1 MESSQQHAEVDADE
15 KLKQY
20 VENCV
25 EDVAKLEIQMTCMKE
40 LIPVV
45 QDARFFARRLIEK
58 ISDKEFHKPEMES
71 EIVELIW
78 LLFNYDT
85 EYCVHKIDRFNLV
98 KFLPKHKH
106 HVIQFFAIAA
116 LRIAGIFDKFS
127 EDLYPDFRWSDVDFR
142 IIQYYFK
149 GSRLSETLKFLTLQ
163 PTLAIKQFLNES
175 PLKKLRGVEC
185 KCGVESRNLDIFNN
199 DQYYMQMAN
208 AIYEEKVLVVYGP
221 GGCGKSWLLRSFVH
235 SVKRCRDLV
244 VLQLS
249 EQMDVKA
256 CFGGYVCTE
265 MPGEFCWQLGAI
277 GEAARMGKW
286 LLLEDVD
293 CSPVELLHQ
302 LGAMIENRQ
311 LLVDNL
317 NGKFELHSNFRLIFT
332 SSADYENLQRKIGV
346 LHKYCHFLE
355 MKPANFAE
363 LASAFF
369 EDKTK
374 NEMMNLIFSN
384 LLTLPLDAKVSP
396 VTLRSLLKMRRR
408 LESNDV
414 DALTEAK
421 LKNCFLDL
429 DDCFLASIQSKAV
442 RSSVRSELAEKFGP
456 NIVKYAKTR
465 RPLVQLK
472 SDGINIGRVY
482 LKKHTEHMK
491 WKYEFFY
498 TNQACNLLE
507 KLARAVS
514 LSEPFLLVGET
525 GCGKTA
531 AVQFLAERLGVELTI
546 INMSQQSEITDLI
559 GGFRPCGPEFFF
571 NDLLK
576 RFNGVKL
583 PPNIESERLAESINQ
598 DFQKKEWKNAV
609 CKMEWGVRLAVE
621 KCQPSDS
628 SLREFL
634 DYLRKL
640 VKSAD
645 KMKHIAPFRYGALAK
660 AVELGK
666 WLLIDEINMASPELL
681 NALHFLLDCRAGDQV
696 LLDPSQK
703 EMITV
708 HENFR
713 LIACMNPATDVGKRE
728 LNPGLRSRFTE
739 VFVDEL
745 DSLEDLRMLTRAYL
759 DRSKRNS
766 ITVNAV
772 ESLVKFF
779 VQIKSISSSLSSGFQ
794 SAGPCYTLRTYC
806 RALMDASENRFHY
819 TWRSLYEAFCLSFLT
834 ELDAS
839 SYETVKKM
847 IFEYTVR
854 KCSSIPDLKS
864 LLSRCSVIS
873 DSRCVEICGY
883 KLVRG
888 SAEVNVDPSYVL
900 TDTVK
905 RNLEDLCRVVSS
917 RKFPVLLQGETSVGK
932 TSLINYLA
940 NCTGN
945 VCMRINN
952 HQNTDIQDYVGNYVN
967 DASGQLVFVEGPL
980 VKAMRNGYWIIL
992 DELNLA
998 DSDVL
1003 ESLNRVLDDN
1013 RELFIMETQKVVK
1026 AHRNFQIFATQ
1037 NPPGLYGGRKSLSRA
1052 FRNRFVQMNFG
1063 ELPYNEIE
1071 TILQMRCSLPLSYAS
1086 KMVAVMKEL
1095 QANRSSCSM
1104 FAGREGYITLRDL
1117 FRWGDRFK
1125 NVSAQQ
1131 NDYTQYLAEQGYF
1144 ILAGR
1149 CRRSEDEKVV
1159 IENLETCFKVKIDLD
1174 RLFHIDSPYF
1184 PLGLL
1189 DIRNNVE
1196 EFKHICWTKSIVRS
1210 AVLLGQAL
1218 QFNEPTL
1225 LVGDTGCAKTT
1236 LCQMFA
1242 KANNRSM
1249 NTVNCHMSTEAADFV
1264 GRLVPAPL
1272 ECQESMSM
1280 FFYWLDGPLVKSMNK
1295 GEYFLIDEISLAE
1308 DAVIERLNSVL
1319 EPERTLTVYERIG
1332 CTQPMT
1338 VRSAPGFNVLATMN
1352 PGGDYGKREL
1362 SRALRNRF
1370 TEIWCK
1376 TTSFQASEE
1385 QEDMVELL
1393 SQNLPVEDDLLRN
1406 SLAKCML
1413 DFLRQIDSRMPKE
1426 FSMRDVIAWLQFIK
1440 ANVEMLDVTLSIVHG
1455 ALATVIDSFGA
1466 KGAAVSVEERKKFG
1480 DDVFEH
1486 LLKSLESQLG
1496 RVNRSKLLNAHV
1508 TNHEDHLQIGCFTV
1522 AKGDKQ
1528 CSTETTTIGVS
1539 GMRTYD
1545 FFRLARALSV
1555 QRPILIQGSPGVGK
1569 STLVMEF
1576 AALTGHEIIRINLS
1590 EQTDLC
1596 DLFGS
1601 EFPMMNDK
1609 SRQMFTWLDGPL
1621 LAAVKKGHWVLLDEM
1636 NLASQTVLEGLNAC
1650 FDHRGEITIPEL
1662 GKTFPVGRTATRFF
1676 ACQNP
1681 YNQGGNRK
1689 ALPRSFVSR
1698 FTLIHLNN
1706 LTETDEL
1713 EIMRHKF
1720 TNIEGHV
1727 LKNMVTFNSKLNVMV
1742 RQQGFESFAS
1752 GNAEFNLRD
1761 LIRWGKLISVTGLP
1775 YEKLFYTVYAVRM
1788 RDYEERLKVMQLFV
1802 ETTKTNFQKET
1813 LDTFVITNNKLY
1825 FGDAV
1830 LDRREAYVYLGN
1842 VTCDAVMPP
1851 MSLAS
1856 YYKYLMHCIQG
1867 NMLAIL
1873 VGKSMVGK
1881 TMLVKTLSLLCRQ
1894 KLTVL
1899 NLTPET
1905 DASELLGTYEQ
1916 ETTNRKWLL
1925 YFVRR
1930 MKAACENLALET
1942 YVYGCFYAFEKL
1954 LSLLLE
1960 LDDVQKLNLNHCKA
1974 MLEELQTIGN
1984 VFVAFSSLKAKFNDS
1999 VCDLQRIFCR
2009 CTSESDSVRFVWVE
2023 SPLLV
2028 ALREGHW
2035 LLVENVNLCN
2045 PAVLVRLNSLF
2056 EPSGQLSVAE
2066 RGLFENQLS
2075 IYKPHDQ
2082 FRAIFT
2088 MDPEYGEISRS
2099 MRNRAIEI
2107 YIPEND
2113 GWHNL
2118 HESENGRLVKLFSTN
2133 NVFTDTKIGDCE
2145 LISYSV
2151 PVNILSAFPKAFA
2164 LGRDLHFIRQV
2175 HAEVKQNELDSSVMQ
2190 VVLRHYC
2197 CTSTTGDSAYRLPY
2211 MKKFFK
2217 ECNTWLSGAKLN
2229 NLQSL
2234 MQKLPRMM
2242 LNSIERHSPLEIMH
2256 IMHFGATDLRWYF
2269 MSWFERLC
2277 ESSVVF
2283 EDISSILNKILFIIE
2298 YFWIYDVY
2306 LCKVDSKILHEL
2318 ENEFENGEFSTHHNM
2333 NIFTWLSEFMRCILS
2348 NYRNILSRRVI
2359 FPDSLWMTASRSLML
2374 LAVLCE
2380 KLRDMDIV
2388 QVKSSLLLLWHLCID
2403 LRLTLFEVMNNTGLL
2418 YGLRGLSSWKKLNPM
2433 RKSHAFILNFFDLL
2447 FNSLQL
2453 SRCLYKAESALAI
2466 CELKR
2471 QMVCMK
2477 LLAKLKLVNSEKL
2490 MANIEIFHNNAHLPY
2505 DKLNPVDI
2513 KQLLTLSEVELEN
2526 VGSSFQKLF
2535 MLICFVESAEEFY
2548 GKFHACCSVGC
2559 KNHPQISLDD
2569 FPIDTAYDWL
2579 SFASTLIGEFR
2590 CSSPFR
2596 LALDYKEE
2604 LKNYLNDMLQLE
2616 NSKQFKSL
2624 LNIGNIRSMRSKANE
2639 AMSFLWNCGSSLEM
2653 MPKLAATVLHE
2664 TVLTLSMKFLNA
2676 HSGMMWQK
2684 VDSLPYKTAMKT
2696 IKRTVTSYSDDTA
2709 LCPFGLYNICL
2720 SAGEAMFTI
2729 YSLVVFYSKDPL
2741 KIACSRREAIDL
2753 QIAYVKKELKMF
2765 DKRFHM
2771 YWGSDLSGES
2781 SVHPRVDSLR
2791 KLSTELIKERLPFE
2805 KYCDFPK
2812 EREGIL
2818 QKLRTIFEN
2827 ALEKRNLIAKIF
2839 SDLKKISIKHGK
2851 MIGKQDTV
2859 RELLDSL
2866 CLYKAMMETTMRQ
2879 LRDFLDLAPDLV
2891 LHMQTSIQ
2899 VIFLACEGLLHELDC
2914 FLKRSQYTNKPAPKS
2929 EIANMCSWV
2938 KSSLPFPSKS
2948 ALAFWEN
2955 ANADKF
2961 DPAQFFIDNP
2971 VRLERR
2977 AKAVRVLMRAWRD
2990 ERSDF
2995 QTHRDTS
3002 WFKVDRVGVE
3012 VESSSS
3018 SSDGHEAEEKRMV
3031 YLFEPWRNA
3040 DDADDHLLKRKKCI
3054 VDAMRAVVLRHGGDD
3069 LFGDGPM
3076 WDRLRVCLGEI
3087 EGDCFQLENIL
3098 LMIDHYYKKDDCRQS
3113 GERFFNAIYGEIT
3126 YEEAVMVDDAT
3137 NSFKA
3142 AIHNL
3147 TLKHPENVVLENIL
3161 KSVENLQNCP
3171 YNSTVST
3178 VQLAIGEILRKA
3190 VDWNVYVQSEMD
3202 EFKVLCAE
3210 LQKLYVHFSAR
3221 QFRLW
3226 ENLLEQTEIDASCNG
3241 VEHSM
3246 HVVDSLIRTSN
3257 YSVELGVVEILSL
3270 IKNVGIGCFVDFI
3283 KALRVQIETV
3293 ENMPHDTRH
3302 HLLTLVDFFAKYEL
3316 KVKEQI
3322 EIVKAPF
3329 RKEISNVM
3337 LLFHYKKA
3345 DWWRA
3350 QLDILSLK
3358 RQLVAVVKKYKDCLC
3373 QSIGSLIT
3381 TPLCSKIS
3389 CMEIEASE
3397 NGSNS
3402 VDKILP
3408 KNWFSLD
3415 EFQDAGIQSDQLDDC
3430 KSFCNNINSIGNY
3443 YSKHWKKISD
3453 SLCTNVTEFNDFLLQ
3468 LKTPFQEELA
3478 DKTNCRPS
3486 STAASE
3492 EKLFKF
3498 ALQQRQQTAWKL
3510 VKILKKQGFLTRLQ
3524 TEPVIIAKTLKEV
3537 PSALSS
3543 KNFDS
3548 EAIYSKTQTLID
3560 QFWICFSHMLNCFA
3574 LLETSTN
3581 DQLNISLLKTL
3592 KGLTSGMVDR
3602 LICRVGTLAGRVTVL
3617 QKWQQYKRMLE
3628 LIQEGRVCG
3637 LVDDD
3642 NNGGATLAKVKKLLQ
3657 ETTILVPFLENLCD
3671 ASSSTVRLWTACAEW
3686 EKSRLDAPE
3695 LLRFQELNVSK
3706 PTAPEIACAD
3716 RSFQSAARLE
3726 QLNVSIMESIQFMRK
3741 VKKSYPP
3748 ISGIPFLAWFF
3759 NFDSIYFVLFFF
3771 RAFSEDFNKLH
3782 DLLFRI
3788 FGSVSDEIG
3797 EILQKSRCQFDGT
3810 VSFHGRHLDRAWQAL
3825 QRRREIFNSITS
3837 STCADVEKIS
3847 CTEFVDF
3854 DSLIKE
3860 LLTVKFQFQTREK
3873 SSVNAGL
3880 LHKDVADLDRLCSR
3894 YSSWLTKAGKVICCA
3909 FFGDRQLKRQ
3919 ARSCALIYTKLVD
3932 LISFFYENCL
3942 ENTLIM
3948 CDMCV
3953 IFFQLCAVLYEKGFV
3968 VPPSNAEPQEG
3979 EVKNQQ
3985 FEDAGM
3991 GIGEGARDV
4000 SEQIEFEHQVEGL
4013 AGEEDRASDTQASM
4027 EDVECPIEMED
4038 NFDGNLENLPN
4049 SNKNDEDDDT
4059 DEDENDRDQD
4069 LKIDMEMDNVSDEEA
4084 ERQFDPDPLEEDNKT
4099 RPENFD
4105 STMEGANKVD
4115 DNQLVAKEEQEAE
4128 FEDSGDQNMDNK
4140 CEEDDERIYEVPE
4153 LNANASDNDE
4163 QDEKEQGKEE
4173 EEEDEATR
4181 QDSTDADDDDEQLM
4195 SDNDLTEQDDQREEE
4210 DGDGGE
4216 ENVEENF
4223 MAMEQKLFT
4232 QGGAQ
4237 QSQFG
4242 TGAQVGADD
4251 EQQLNAEMDAGCMEI
4266 DLQSRTADIQ
4276 QRNSAVSSLPDRSE
4290 MGSSVPNRSG
4300 RHNLPTADVQTFAE
4314 PFLKRRKI
4322 EPAECEQRTV
4332 GDLSK
4337 NTLTNPAVALENSS
4351 SAVERSEADEG
4362 HEQANA
4368 FAHAADL
4375 DDDAMQIVD
4384 SADLNTALNKAEL
4397 PDNEEMDFQS
4407 ADDGDKEEEEEEADV
4422 VHDRIMTDGNAIIP
4436 QISAEIVHD
4445 DKIDDPI
4452 DQEEQNLDAEHNP
4465 TDEQQNNAA
4474 SSFHTDRTFF
4484 HCQTDDNNISDV
4496 KNAILPVAVV
4506 DSFATTDSWNG
4517 SVDQWKALV
4526 QESRLQAVE
4535 LCESLRCL
4543 LEPTV
4548 ASRLQGDYRTG
4559 KRLNMRKIIP
4569 YIASGFRKDKI
4580 WLRRTRK
4587 TKRDYQVVLAIDN
4600 SHSMQ
4605 LNNVKT
4611 MALQSLAMLNEA
4623 FHVMEVGHVGV
4634 CKFGTEPI
4642 LLQPLTRTFDV
4653 HYGAKIIEQLNCNEQ
4668 QTDIFKLLQ
4677 CAASLF
4683 ISQPAS
4689 SDRTDSGMPT
4699 KLMIILSDGR
4709 NVYNVGEQALKDAVR
4724 SVFSAGIFVI
4734 YIIVDNSSNANS
4746 VSNHKM
4752 IIVKPDGKVE
4762 FASYIDRFC
4771 FPFHITLN
4779 RCDDLPKVISEAL
4792 KQWIELVSEY

>member
-1 MESSQQHAEVDADE
+1 MEKMESSQQHAEVDADE

-58 ISDKEFHKPEMES
+58 ISDNEFRKPEMES

-85 EYCVHKIDRFNLV
+85 EYCVHKLDRFNLV

-116 LRIAGIFDKFS
+116 LRIAGIFDKFP

-355 MKPANFAE
+355 MKQANFAE

-408 LESNDV
+408 LESNAV

-421 LKNCFLDL
+421 LKDCFLDL

-472 SDGINIGRVY
+472 SDGINIGR
-482 LKKHTEHMK
+482 
-491 WKYEFFY
+491 
-498 TNQACNLLE
+498 
-507 KLARAVS
+507 LARAVS

-583 PPNIESERLAESINQ
+583 PPNIESECLAESINQ
-598 DFQKKEWKNAV
+598 DFQKKEWKNVV
-609 CKMEWGVRLAVE
+609 CKMEWAVRFAVE

-645 KMKHIAPFRYGALAK
+645 KMKHIAPFRYVKASKLVHHFALGALAK

-759 DRSKRNS
+759 DRNKRNS

-1071 TILQMRCSLPLSYAS
+1071 TILQMRCGLPLSYAS

-1280 FFYWLDGPLVKSMNK
+1280 FFYWLDGPLVSSMNK
-1295 GEYFLIDEISLAE
+1295 GEYLLIDEISLAE

-1406 SLAKCML
+1406 ALAKCML

-1720 TNIEGHV
+1720 TNIEGNV

-1916 ETTNRKWLL
+1916 ETTNRRWLW

-1974 MLEELQTIGN
+1974 MLEELKTIGN

-2045 PAVLVRLNSLF
+2045 PAVLDRLNSLF

-2088 MDPEYGEISRS
+2088 MDPKYGEISRS

-2118 HESENGRLVKLFSTN
+2118 HESEGGRLVKLFSTN

-2145 LISYSV
+2145 LISYSI

-2175 HAEVKQNELDSSVMQ
+2175 YAEVKQNELDSSVMQ

-2234 MQKLPRMM
+2234 MQKLPRTM

-2256 IMHFGATDLRWYF
+2256 IMHFGVTDLRWYF

-2359 FPDSLWMTASRSLML
+2359 FPDSLWMTASRSLTL

-2418 YGLRGLSSWKKLNPM
+2418 YGLKGLSSWKKLNPM
-2433 RKSHAFILNFFDLL
+2433 RKNHAFILNFFDLL

-2526 VGSSFQKLF
+2526 VGNSFQKLF

-2791 KLSTELIKERLPFE
+2791 KLSTELNKERLPFE

-2948 ALAFWEN
+2948 ALVFWEN

-2961 DPAQFFIDNP
+2961 DPVQFFIDNP

-2995 QTHRDTS
+2995 QMHRDTS

-3076 WDRLRVCLGEI
+3076 WDRLRGCFDEI
-3087 EGDCFQLENIL
+3087 ESDCFQLENIL

-3137 NSFKA
+3137 NSFKT

-3202 EFKVLCAE
+3202 EFKVVCAE

-3302 HLLTLVDFFAKYEL
+3302 HLLTLVDFFARYEL

-3402 VDKILP
+3402 VDKRLP

-3430 KSFCNNINSIGNY
+3430 RSFCNNINSIGNY

-3478 DKTNCRPS
+3478 DKTNCSS

-3524 TEPVIIAKTLKEV
+3524 TEPVVIAKTMKEV

-3548 EAIYSKTQTLID
+3548 EAIYSKIQTLID
-3560 QFWICFSHMLNCFA
+3560 KFWICFSHMLNCFA
-3574 LLETSTN
+3574 KLETSTN
-3581 DQLNISLLKTL
+3581 DQLNVSLLKTL

-3602 LICRVGTLAGRVTVL
+3602 LICRVGTLAGRMTVL

-3628 LIQEGRVCG
+3628 LIREGRVCG

-3657 ETTILVPFLENLCD
+3657 ETTVLVPFLENLCD

-3748 ISGIPFLAWFF
+3748 ISGIPIL
-3759 NFDSIYFVLFFF
+3759 SC
-3771 RAFSEDFNKLH
+3771 EDFNKLH
-3782 DLLFRI
+3782 DCLFHI
-3788 FGSVSDEIG
+3788 FGTVSDEIG

-3837 STCADVEKIS
+3837 STCANVEKIYY
-3847 CTEFVDF
+3847 TEFVDF

-3909 FFGDRQLKRQ
+3909 FFGDQQLKRQ

-3942 ENTLIM
+3942 ENTLLM

-3953 IFFQLCAVLYEKGFV
+3953 IFCQLCAVLYEKGFV

-4027 EDVECPIEMED
+4027 EDVECPIEIED
-4038 NFDGNLENLPN
+4038 DFDGNLENLPN

-4163 QDEKEQGKEE
+4163 QGEKEQGK
-4173 EEEDEATR
+4173 EEDEATR

-4242 TGAQVGADD
+4242 TGAQVGVDD
-4251 EQQLNAEMDAGCMEI
+4251 EQQLNAEMDAGCMET
-4266 DLQSRTADIQ
+4266 DLQSRTADMQ

-4407 ADDGDKEEEEEEADV
+4407 ADDGDKEEEADV

-4496 KNAILPVAVV
+4496 KDAILPVDVV

-4600 SHSMQ
+4600 SQSMQ

-4634 CKFGTEPI
+4634 CKFGNEPI
-4642 LLQPLTRTFDV
+4642 LLQPLTKTFDV

-4683 ISQPAS
+4683 TSQPAS